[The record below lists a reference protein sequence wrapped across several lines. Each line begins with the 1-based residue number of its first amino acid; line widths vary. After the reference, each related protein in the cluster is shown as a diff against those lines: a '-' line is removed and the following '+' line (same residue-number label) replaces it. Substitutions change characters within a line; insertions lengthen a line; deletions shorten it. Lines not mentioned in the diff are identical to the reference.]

1 MKFWFDKNH
10 MIKKDSMIGILII
23 SLFLLAIIV
32 NQNPKPT
39 KTDTTPTQTSLF
51 PKDGIAI
58 LDLYGPIAFPQYS
71 NGYMPMAANL
81 TLEQLEQIR
90 QDSYVKGL
98 LIRINSPGGTVAASQ
113 EIYNSIK
120 RIKKE
125 LNIPVVAQI
134 GDVGASGAYYAALGA
149 DTIFA
154 NPGSLVGSIGVIIGN
169 LSIHKL
175 AEKHGIDYKVYK
187 SGPYKDLLS
196 MWRPSHEDEETLLQH
211 VIDNVY
217 EQFKQAFIESRQL
230 TEKNA
235 SKLAQGQIYTGL
247 QALDNQ
253 MIDQIGGYQ
262 DAITYLGELT
272 KLGKNPHIIKK
283 TNYGWKGIMNLLNN
297 TLNVKHPYQLTN
309 TIPTLY

>member
-1 MKFWFDKNH
+1 
-10 MIKKDSMIGILII
+10 MIKKDSIIGILII

-32 NQNPKPT
+32 NQQPKPIQ
-39 KTDTTPTQTSLF
+39 KETTPSQASLF

-71 NGYMPMAANL
+71 NNYMPMAANL
-81 TLEQLEQIR
+81 TLEQLENIR
-90 QDSYVKGL
+90 QDSHVKGL

-120 RIKKE
+120 RIKEE
-125 LNIPVVAQI
+125 LKIPVVAQI

-196 MWRPSHEDEETLLQH
+196 MWRPSNEDEDELLQH

-217 EQFKQAFIESRQL
+217 DQFKKAFIQSRKI
-230 TEKNA
+230 TNETA

-247 QALDNQ
+247 QALDHQ
-253 MIDQIGGYQ
+253 MIDKIGGYH
-262 DAITYLGELT
+262 DALSYIGELT
-272 KLGKNPHIIKK
+272 NLGKNPHIIKK
-283 TNYGWKGIMNLLNN
+283 SNYGWKGIMNLLNSSFQ
-297 TLNVKHPYQLTN
+297 LKLPYQLTN
-309 TIPTLY
+309 MPTLY